1 MDSLPNGN
9 AVYSP
14 PRQSSM
20 TLVIVWGAVAVSA
33 LFHILATLGAS
44 LHVGRLSVVP
54 TYDDVAYLVDG
65 LHRLKA
71 FDEAGFR
78 GLFRSL
84 AIEPAH
90 APLTTITATI
100 GFALT
105 PGSSIGTYAL
115 GGVWVILFLALAAIL
130 L

>member
-14 PRQSSM
+14 PGQSSM
-20 TLVIVWGAVAVSA
+20 MPVIVWGAVAVSA

-71 FDEAGFR
+71 FDEAVFR

-84 AIEPAH
+84 AEACDDRNAVSRP
-90 APLTTITATI
+90 
-100 GFALT
+100 
-105 PGSSIGTYAL
+105 
-115 GGVWVILFLALAAIL
+115 
-130 L
+130 

>member
-1 MDSLPNGN
+1 
-9 AVYSP
+9 
-14 PRQSSM
+14 M